1 MFIGIIPLIAA
12 GVGTLAN
19 VVSIVNQNRAAGAQ
33 REALEA
39 SAAAADTETKIRLA
53 EIESQKLYLNQL
65 LSLQG
70 LARTQEQTLQ
80 IHQNALQQ
88 NALDQAIT
96 QESLNQQAN
105 ALLTQRGFEFAN
117 QELINRRF
125 REQQQLQSQD
135 ILNQNQ
141 RNINFFGESAG
152 LQLSQA
158 SQIGGLASQLRDRIN
173 AIETRKVG
181 VQEEILGQL
190 QQIAQ
195 EYRTATEQERQNLRN
210 QAAAAVSLS
219 TRTGGLSQSD
229 QALLAEQDSRLIHT
243 ALDRAFQAGRIPELL
258 EQAQQFQLQQ
268 LDDQAKRVRTD
279 FRRNRELLNQN
290 IATQQTTL
298 LGQKNIQDTAAKL
311 ATNLQ
316 GLSQDQLGELQ
327 RAGINL
333 DAFLEMNLNDIGTQ
347 ERLLQ
352 LGIDRTGLEALK
364 NIQANTFALSDA
376 TDRLNQQFGNLGL
389 TAQGAATTAAGAAQ
403 RESLLAARAGV
414 TSPGVLGFL
423 SAAAGGAGTIAGIL
437 SSRRQPGS
445 TASTFPAGQNPNP
458 PSITVPT
465 VPAIGDFP
473 VPGSTGGNFPT
484 VPTALAQNSFL
495 A

>member
-1 MFIGIIPLIAA
+1 MFIGIIFEIAA
-12 GVGTLAN
+12 GIGTLAN
-19 VVSIVNQNRAAGAQ
+19 VVGIVNQNKAAGAQ
-33 REALEA
+33 RDALEA
-39 SAAAADTETKIRLA
+39 SANAADTETQIRLA

-65 LSLQG
+65 LSLQN
-70 LARTQEQTLQ
+70 LARSQEQTLTM
-80 IHQNALQQ
+80 HQNQLQQ

-105 ALLTQRGFEFAN
+105 DLLTQRGFEFAN
-117 QELINRRF
+117 QELVNRRF
-125 REQQQLQSQD
+125 REQQQLQAQD
-135 ILNQNQ
+135 ILSQNQ
-141 RNINFFGESAG
+141 RNVNFFGESAG
-152 LQLSQA
+152 LQLTEA
-158 SQIGGLASQLRDRIN
+158 SQLGGLASQLRDRIN

-181 VQEEILGQL
+181 VQEEVLGQL

-229 QALLAEQDSRLIHT
+229 KALLAEQDSRLIHQ

-258 EQAQQFQLQQ
+258 AQAEQFQLQQ
-268 LDDQAKRVRTD
+268 LDDQANRARTD
-279 FRRNRELLNQN
+279 FARNRELLNQN

-298 LGQKNIQDTAAKL
+298 LGRKNLEDTAADL

-316 GLSQDQLGELQ
+316 GLSQDQAGELQ

-333 DAFLEMNLNDIGTQ
+333 DALLDINLNDIGTQ
-347 ERLLQ
+347 ERLTQ

-364 NIQANTFALSDA
+364 TIQANTFALSDA

-389 TAQGAATTAAGAAQ
+389 TAQGAAIGAAGAAQ

-414 TSPGVLGFL
+414 TSPGALGVL
-423 SAAAGGAGTIAGIL
+423 SALAGGAGTISGIL
-437 SSRRQPGS
+437 SSRRQQQQQ
-445 TASTFPAGQNPNP
+445 TNRFPAGQNPFP
-458 PSITVPT
+458 PNIVIPT
-465 VPAIGDFP
+465 QPAIGDFP
-473 VPGSTGGNFPT
+473 VPGSTGGTFPT
-484 VPTALAQNSFL
+484 VLA
-495 A
+495 